1 MKTRDSQT
9 SDVIIIGGGATGA
22 GIARDCALRGL
33 RVILVER
40 HDIATGATGR
50 NHGLLHSGARYAVT
64 DAESARECISENQ
77 ILKRIARHCVEP
89 TDGLFITLPED
100 DLAFQATFI
109 RACEAAGI
117 RAEAI
122 DPQQARIIEP
132 SVNPALIGAVKVPDG
147 TVDPFRLTAANML
160 DAREHGAIVLT
171 AHEVT
176 GLIREGGNGLRRPCA
191 QPSHWRN
198 SDASRAGGGQC
209 GRYLGATDRRIRRP
223 EYSHVPGERL
233 AVDHGPSDQP
243 ACH

>member
-176 GLIREGGNGLRRPCA
+176 GSFVKAQRSAASMCATISLAKLRRFTRRWWSMRQVSGGNGSP
-191 QPSHWRN
+191 N
-198 SDASRAGGGQC
+198 
-209 GRYLGATDRRIRRP
+209 TRP